1 MRIMDQP
8 RTDDPWLVI
17 GLGNPGD
24 RYARNR
30 HNVGY
35 RVADEL
41 ARRMGGTFSKHRA
54 QAQLLDG
61 RWPPA
66 GGRPGARMILAKPSV
81 FMNESGGPVSA
92 LLKCYRLPVERLL
105 VLHDELDLP
114 FGDLRL
120 KWGGGEGGHN
130 GLRSI
135 STSTGSKDY
144 GRVRLG
150 IGRPPGRMDPAD
162 YVLKDFP
169 TSGREDLELML
180 GDAADAV
187 HELNHF
193 NFARIQGIYNTKS

>member
-1 MRIMDQP
+1 M
-8 RTDDPWLVI
+8 DDPWLVI

-30 HNVGY
+30 HNVGH
-35 RVADEL
+35 RVLDEL
-41 ARRMGGTFSKHRA
+41 SRQMGGSFSGRSGNQVKA
-54 QAQLLDG
+54 KVLDG

-66 GGRPGARMILAKPSV
+66 GDRPGERMILAKPSV

-92 LLKCYRLPVERLL
+92 LLKFYRLPVDRLL
-105 VLHDELDLP
+105 VVHDELDLP

-135 STSTGSKDY
+135 SKSIGSKDY
-144 GRVRLG
+144 GRIRLG

-169 TSGREDLELML
+169 SSVHQELELMV
-180 GDAADAV
+180 GEAADAV
-187 HELNHF
+187 RELNHF